1 MFRQRPRYWPTFRWA
16 NFFLSQILNNLSFFQ
31 VDFWSSWLGFRFL
44 HSHKIQQPKNLPTPS
59 WTLKVIWCQVKGT
72 FVLQPDGTLSWKDCF
87 LLGGIYGVFFFSL
100 VFISLFSF
108 FEGIVLLL
116 SCSLIYIFLVHIF
129 GIHLFLYHF
138 IVLFLLILGK
148 TTKTKLN
155 PEVNINQVL

>member
-87 LLGGIYGVFFFSL
+87 LLGGIYGVFFFFVGFYFL
-100 VFISLFSF
+100 VFILWRNCSSFILFVDLHISSSYFWNSFVSVSLYCFVF
-108 FEGIVLLL
+108 A
-116 SCSLIYIFLVHIF
+116 
-129 GIHLFLYHF
+129 HL
-138 IVLFLLILGK
+138 G
-148 TTKTKLN
+148 
-155 PEVNINQVL
+155 